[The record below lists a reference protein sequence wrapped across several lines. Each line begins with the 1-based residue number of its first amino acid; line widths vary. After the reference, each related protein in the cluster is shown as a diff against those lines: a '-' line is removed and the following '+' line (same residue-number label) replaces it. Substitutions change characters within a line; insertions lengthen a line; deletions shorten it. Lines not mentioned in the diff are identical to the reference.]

1 MWRARH
7 KKDEVE
13 TRFFFKLRLKMLR
26 AIRGNKKRETTEIS
40 FNDSVKTEP
49 TGQNLNSRL
58 TRKRQAIAI
67 GSGPD

>member
-1 MWRARH
+1 
-7 KKDEVE
+7 
-13 TRFFFKLRLKMLR
+13 MLR

-49 TGQNLNSRL
+49 TGQNLNSCL

-67 GSGPD
+67 GSGPDWNTRHRRYKYKNNNDS